1 MYNATYWLDRV
12 VDEET
17 EEVIQEGTDQSAG
30 HFNNMEE
37 GISDAHL
44 ATAILL
50 ISASL
55 SADQVAT
62 EEQTITL
69 ENSESFPFNN
79 SVETVALNTARNFT
93 DYTVEVRSHGDH
105 FSPYPVDPTEP
116 ALETDRTRDG
126 VGLVTAGHERARA
139 WRLAG
144 TDRVAVLADPEAPPT
159 LLGEALSALW
169 AVLVTGSPLVLSPY
183 DTDALTGR
191 LSTERVTTV
200 LATEDVSV
208 PEGVRPLS

>member
-44 ATAILL
+44 ATALLL

-69 ENSESFPFNN
+69 ENSESFPLNN

-93 DYTVEVRSHGDH
+93 EAEVLEHDGNVGDVKI
-105 FSPYPVDPTEP
+105 FSRLLNGFKV
-116 ALETDRTRDG
+116 ACDG
-126 VGLVTAGHERARA
+126 
-139 WRLAG
+139 
-144 TDRVAVLADPEAPPT
+144 
-159 LLGEALSALW
+159 SAKN
-169 AVLVTGSPLVLSPY
+169 
-183 DTDALTGR
+183 
-191 LSTERVTTV
+191 
-200 LATEDVSV
+200 ATIKLRIK
-208 PEGVRPLS
+208 GGM

>member
-44 ATAILL
+44 ATALLL

-79 SVETVALNTARNFT
+79 SVETVALKYGPETSRT
-93 DYTVEVRSHGDH
+93 TPWRPKCWSM
-105 FSPYPVDPTEP
+105 TETS
-116 ALETDRTRDG
+116 ET
-126 VGLVTAGHERARA
+126 
-139 WRLAG
+139 
-144 TDRVAVLADPEAPPT
+144 
-159 LLGEALSALW
+159 
-169 AVLVTGSPLVLSPY
+169 
-183 DTDALTGR
+183 
-191 LSTERVTTV
+191 
-200 LATEDVSV
+200 
-208 PEGVRPLS
+208 

>member
-44 ATAILL
+44 ATALLL

-79 SVETVALNTARNFT
+79 SVETVRRRLLLVEQRRSRALR
-93 DYTVEVRSHGDH
+93 VSRGLLVR
-105 FSPYPVDPTEP
+105 
-116 ALETDRTRDG
+116 R
-126 VGLVTAGHERARA
+126 RARGRVLPRRP
-139 WRLAG
+139 RLPLLLHHVPRLPLRFYPG
-144 TDRVAVLADPEAPPT
+144 NRVIWQSENLAKGRPTKAAPLPQQGDTTWTTYNSGSGSSDP
-159 LLGEALSALW
+159 
-169 AVLVTGSPLVLSPY
+169 
-183 DTDALTGR
+183 
-191 LSTERVTTV
+191 
-200 LATEDVSV
+200 
-208 PEGVRPLS
+208 